1 MLYSTWQFMV
11 KKKMQEPVK
20 IFLRGLR
27 GSLYITCPAGPE
39 LRLRPG
45 GSLRYQGWTGAPAN
59 AVKSA
64 FSMRLTQKTAPSR
77 PETENHMLYSIRW
90 RPQIACSA
98 NFRALGF
105 TRRPEYAI

>member
-20 IFLRGLR
+20 IFWAGIR

-45 GSLRYQGWTGAPAN
+45 GSLRCQGW
-59 AVKSA
+59 
-64 FSMRLTQKTAPSR
+64 
-77 PETENHMLYSIRW
+77 I
-90 RPQIACSA
+90 
-98 NFRALGF
+98 
-105 TRRPEYAI
+105 